1 MRRAVLFGMVVAAAC
16 IFGTALGLSQQSGST
31 NFMGGPGGR
40 EFSDPEPSAGARVTE
55 VRIRSSDAIDAV
67 QMVYALAV
75 GSGFM
80 GDQHGG
86 SGGRFSVF
94 SLDPDEYIT
103 GISGRYG
110 DTIDSLRIQ
119 TNKRASQLYGGGG
132 GNRDYRLEVPRDTEA
147 VGFVGRSGNLVDAI
161 GLIYAPIQRRR
172 GLFGQT
178 IDAIGLT
185 YTRIAFRR

>member
-1 MRRAVLFGMVVAAAC
+1 
-16 IFGTALGLSQQSGST
+16 
-31 NFMGGPGGR
+31 
-40 EFSDPEPSAGARVTE
+40 
-55 VRIRSSDAIDAV
+55 
-67 QMVYALAV
+67 MVYALAV

-86 SGGRFSVF
+86 SGGRLSVF

-132 GNRDYRLEVPRDTEA
+132 GNRDYRLEVPRDTQA

-161 GLIYAPIQRRR
+161 GLIYVPIQRRR